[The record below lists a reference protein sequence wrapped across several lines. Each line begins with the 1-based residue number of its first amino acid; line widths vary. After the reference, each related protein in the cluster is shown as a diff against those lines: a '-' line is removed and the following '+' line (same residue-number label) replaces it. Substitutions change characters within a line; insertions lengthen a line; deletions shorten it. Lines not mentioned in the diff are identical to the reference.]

1 MQRPGRRH
9 LRPDAG
15 GSINAAIT
23 SVYREPIEAAG
34 DADAAIAAIR
44 SERAVDAATVDAAI
58 SCVQGHIAMDAVR
71 ANGAVARSDLDV
83 SGDRL
88 ELNAAIAGGGFE
100 VKFTG
105 NRELNMDG
113 MMHAA
118 DKVHVHVGR
127 FHGDDD
133 VVARL
138 VFVDANVV
146 GADLI
151 TLGGDA
157 RDDLLLIGGRD
168 VDVAIVR
175 VNLQVRAAG
184 NRIRFRPVIGVRSGG
199 G

>member
-1 MQRPGRRH
+1 MQRPGRGH

-23 SVYREPIEAAG
+23 SVYREPIEAAS

-44 SERAVDAATVDAAI
+44 SERAIEAATVDAAI
-58 SCVQGHIAMDAVR
+58 SCVQGHIAMEAVR
-71 ANGAVARSDLDV
+71 ANGAVAGSDLDA

-100 VKFTG
+100 VELA
-105 NRELNMDG
+105 RDCELNMDG

-118 DKVHVHVGR
+118 EKVHVQVGR

-133 VVARL
+133 VVAGL

-146 GADLI
+146 RTDLV
-151 TLGGDA
+151 TLRGDV
-157 RDDLLLIGGRD
+157 RDNLLLIGGGD
-168 VDVAIVR
+168 VDVAIVGMD
-175 VNLQVRAAG
+175 LQIGAAG
-184 NRIRFRPVIGVRSGG
+184 NRVRFRPVIGARCGG

>member
-1 MQRPGRRH
+1 MQRPGRGH

-23 SVYREPIEAAG
+23 SVYREPIEAAS

-44 SERAVDAATVDAAI
+44 SERAVEAAT
-58 SCVQGHIAMDAVR
+58 MDAVR

-88 ELNAAIAGGGFE
+88 ELNAAIASGGFE
-100 VKFTG
+100 VKFAG

-118 DKVHVHVGR
+118 EKVHVHVGR

-133 VVARL
+133 VVAGL

-146 GADLI
+146 RTDLV
-151 TLGGDA
+151 TLGGDVG
-157 RDDLLLIGGRD
+157 DDLLLIGGGD
-168 VDVAIVR
+168 VDVAIVGMD
-175 VNLQVRAAG
+175 LQIGTAG
-184 NRIRFRPVIGVRSGG
+184 NRVRFRPVIGARCGG